1 MKKDYVDI
9 LNREN
14 ITLAS
19 LNKRAFAFLIDE
31 LLLSVL
37 VFFMISNKIDETMN
51 YQEIMVVSSSIVFY
65 VISIKAIYQTIFVYL
80 YGATIGKIAM
90 SIHIVNIDDL
100 EKPNLF
106 LSAVR
111 SIGRVINE
119 TILLYIG
126 FLLFFIDPVKQTLP
140 HKIAKTIVIDV

>member
-126 FLLFFIDPVKQTLP
+126 FLLFFIDPVKQTL
-140 HKIAKTIVIDV
+140 HDKIAKTIVIDV

>member
-111 SIGRVINE
+111 STGRVINE

-126 FLLFFIDPVKQTLP
+126 FLLFFIDPVKQTL
-140 HKIAKTIVIDV
+140 HDKIAKTIVIDV

>member
-51 YQEIMVVSSSIVFY
+51 YQEIMIVSSSIVFY

-111 SIGRVINE
+111 STGRVINE

-126 FLLFFIDPVKQTLP
+126 FLLFFIDPVKQTL
-140 HKIAKTIVIDV
+140 HDKIAKTIVIDV